1 MAPLP
6 VVEDVCVG
14 GGLRRS
20 FNVVAINVSI
30 VYNKAGEHDHRGNM
44 YALAE
49 DVPRIMEQVAA
60 NPRLPADLV
69 RPLVIR
75 ANAGDVVAVNF
86 ENRLAFPASIHIQ
99 DVRHDVHVSDGAA
112 VGENPSSVAAP
123 GDRLTYLWRPD
134 REGIFPFSDLGNPV
148 SDETGSNVHGLF
160 GAFIVQAPGSTWTD
174 PQTGNELTSG
184 ACADIHNPAAADFRE
199 FTLIFHDEVAV
210 VSGHGQPPPAPAV
223 DHGLETHAIN
233 YRAEPSRIRMGG
245 IDCAGEDCMMSSWA
259 HGDPATPVLHT
270 YLGDPIRIRLIHGGV
285 KETHVFHLH
294 VYQWRLD
301 PDDPNST
308 LIDSITFGPQTT
320 YTIAPLHGAGS
331 LQQAVGDAIYHC
343 HLYPHFDAG
352 MWGLLRAHDVLEDG
366 TRSYPDGSPITRLVP
381 LPDRPAP
388 PPPTAERPGFPLF
401 IPGEFGRRAPKPPLG
416 IVGGREPTALEVANF
431 APNPVPGAM
440 FTNPRPDG
448 APVRRY
454 DIVGIQ
460 MPLRYNRNG
469 WHDPEGRLFV
479 LAEDEE
485 AVLSGEREPEPLVIR
500 ANAGECIDATFTN
513 KFPTTIGGNAFQSV
527 HATLSAALHIH
538 LVKFDVLCADSAMN
552 GWNYDSSADY
562 GQTLRL
568 RWYAD
573 RELRTVFFHDHLFA
587 NLHQQHGV
595 FAGLIIEPA
604 GSSYHDPY
612 TGAEIKSGTRAVIK
626 NPSLPDFR
634 EFVLA
639 VHDRTPLFD
648 AGGRP
653 LNPPAFPD
661 SHGDSGVMAIN
672 YKNEPFRFRAG
683 DPAYVFSSFVHGD
696 PVTPILEAYSG
707 DPVRIR
713 LLHGAHEEQHA
724 FNLHGQRWHR
734 EPTDPKSPLVSMQ
747 VIGIS
752 EAFNLE
758 FTADGPAGGDAGGD
772 ADLLYYCGGLDDVW
786 VGMWG
791 IMRLYGQ
798 RVERLLPL
806 ADREAPPERTWPVPC
821 RASGRS
827 PRAAGPGTS
836 CLPENPV
843 RHYDVV
849 AIQMP
854 IVYNKSGDRDP
865 DGLLFVLAEDEAAT
879 VACRKPA
886 VPLILRANAG
896 DCVEVT
902 LTNHLPPVLAPTVY
916 PDVPVS
922 APWAPST
929 RVSLHA
935 QLLRYDARGSDGATV
950 GFNPDQTVGRGE
962 SITYRWLADQELG
975 AVNLMSYGDIRNHR
989 HRGLYGALIIEPVG
1003 SRYLDPWTS
1012 APLRSGEQA
1021 VICRSGLPDFREFVV
1036 VAVNGLGLLD
1046 ANGVRVPDAGAAAD
1060 FEDQGVKG
1068 FNYRSELFIRRFA
1081 VNPDRSLVFSSAVHG
1096 DPATPLF
1103 QSYPGER
1110 VVFRYLMAADKP
1122 RNTVLAIH
1130 GPSWLTQPGD
1140 PFSNLFSAVGG
1151 ASIGTAHNIYLDGK
1165 LGTLPRRAGDY
1176 LYRSGAIRWDIEQGM
1191 WGIWRVHAA
1200 RVPALAPLT
1209 EGAGLAG
1216 AAPGEVTGAA
1226 PGEVVIAG
1234 RSRRLAPG

>member
-1 MAPLP
+1 MALLP
-6 VVEDVCVG
+6 VVGHDGVDG
-14 GGLRRS
+14 NDRRS

-30 VYNKAGEHDHRGNM
+30 VYNKAGEHDHHGNM

-49 DVPRIMEQVAA
+49 DVPRIIEQIAA
-60 NPRLPADLV
+60 NPGMPAELV

-75 ANAGDVVAVNF
+75 ANAGDRVAVNF

-99 DVRHDVHVSDGAA
+99 GVCYDVRVSDGAA
-112 VGENPSSVAAP
+112 AGENPSSVAAP
-123 GDRLTYLWRPD
+123 GGRLTYIWRAD

-160 GAFIVQAPGSTWTD
+160 GALTVEAPESTWTD
-174 PQTGNELTSG
+174 PQTGDELASG
-184 ACADIHNPAAADFRE
+184 PCADIRNPPAAGFRE
-199 FTLIFHDEVAV
+199 FTLVFHDEVSV
-210 VSGHGQPPPAPAV
+210 VPGHGRPPPAPAV

-245 IDCAGEDCMMSSWA
+245 IDCAGENCMMSSWV

-270 YLGDPIRIRLIHGGV
+270 YLGDPIKIRLIHGGV

-308 LIDSITFGPQTT
+308 LIDSITLGPQTV
-320 YTIAPLHGAGS
+320 YTIEPLFGAGS
-331 LQQAVGDAIYHC
+331 LQRAPGDAILHC

-366 TRSYPDGSPITRLVP
+366 TRFYPDGGPITRLVP

-388 PPPTAERPGFPLF
+388 PPPTADRPGYPLF
-401 IPGEFGRRAPKPPLG
+401 MPGEFGRRAPKPPLG
-416 IVGGREPTALEVANF
+416 IVRGREPTPLEAANF
-431 APNPVPGAM
+431 APNAVPGAM
-440 FTNPRPDG
+440 FTNPCPDG

-454 DIVGIQ
+454 DVVGIQ
-460 MPLRYNRNG
+460 MLLRYNRNG

-485 AVLSGEREPEPLVIR
+485 AVLSGEKEPEPLVLR
-500 ANAGECIDATFTN
+500 ANAGECIDVTFTN
-513 KFPTTIGGNAFQSV
+513 KFPTTLGGNAFQTV
-527 HATLSAALHIH
+527 HQTLSAGLHIH
-538 LVKFDVLCADSAMN
+538 LVKFDVLCADSGMN

-604 GSSYHDPY
+604 GSSYHDPS
-612 TGAEIKSGTRAVIK
+612 TGEELRSGTRAVIK
-626 NPSLPDFR
+626 NPNLPDFR

-639 VHDRTPLFD
+639 VHDRIPMFD

-653 LNPPAFPD
+653 LNPPPFPD
-661 SHGDSGVMAIN
+661 SHEDSGVMAIN
-672 YKNEPFRFRAG
+672 YRNEPFRFRKG

-696 PVTPILEAYSG
+696 PVTPILEAYAG

-713 LLHGAHEEQHA
+713 LLDGAHEEQHA
-724 FNLHGQRWHR
+724 FNLHGQRWRR
-734 EPTDPKSPLVSMQ
+734 EPTDPRSPLVSMQ

-758 FTADGPAGGDAGGD
+758 FTADGPGD
-772 ADLLYYCGGLDDVW
+772 ADLLYYSGGLDDVW
-786 VGMWG
+786 LGMWG
-791 IMRLYGQ
+791 IMRVYGQ

-806 ADREAPPERTWPVPC
+806 EDRRAPPERTRPLPC
-821 RASGRS
+821 RASGRP
-827 PRAAGPGTS
+827 PRAADPGRP
-836 CLPENPV
+836 CLPKNRL

-854 IVYNKSGDRDP
+854 IVYNKSGDHDP
-865 DGLLFVLAEDEAAT
+865 DGLLFVLAEDEAAV
-879 VACRKPA
+879 VAGRRPA

-896 DCVEVT
+896 ECVEVT
-902 LTNHLPPVLAPTVY
+902 LTNHLPPALAPTVY

-922 APWAPST
+922 VPWAPST

-935 QLLRYDARGSDGATV
+935 QLLKYDARGSDGATV
-950 GFNPDQTVGRGE
+950 GFNPDQTVGRGQ
-962 SITYRWLADQELG
+962 SITYRWLADQKLG

-989 HRGLYGALIIEPVG
+989 HRGLYGALIIEPAG
-1003 SRYLDPWTS
+1003 SRYRDPLTG

-1021 VICRSGLPDFREFVV
+1021 VICRPGRPDFREFVV

-1046 ANGVRVPDAGAAAD
+1046 RTGGRVPDAGGD

-1068 FNYRSELFIRRFA
+1068 FNYRSELFLRRLA
-1081 VNPDRSLVFSSAVHG
+1081 VNPDRSLAFSSVVHG

-1103 QSYPGER
+1103 RSYPRER

-1122 RNTVLAIH
+1122 RNTVFAIH
-1130 GPSWLTQPGD
+1130 GHSWLTQPGD
-1140 PFSNLFSAVGG
+1140 PFSNFFSAQGG
-1151 ASIGTAHNIYLDGK
+1151 ASIGTALNIYLNGK
-1165 LGTLPRRAGDY
+1165 NGTLPRRAGDY

-1191 WGIWRVHAA
+1191 WGIWRVHAL
-1200 RVPALAPLT
+1200 RVRGLAPLA
-1209 EGAGLAG
+1209 EAGNGGAGRG
-1216 AAPGEVTGAA
+1216 
-1226 PGEVVIAG
+1226 
-1234 RSRRLAPG
+1234 S